1 MLSNK
6 AKFIRSLMEG
16 WDGKVYT
23 PETGNVSYSKLN
35 AAMREASKELPH
47 PEKSKAGREMF
58 QQMFRNKRTADGRV
72 IKTGRVFLT
81 DQAANPKLEKSG
93 VKFGKYHT
101 KGLTLL
107 PAKKSGRINMCP
119 CATVECETVC
129 LNMKGRGAMAQG
141 ARGYRT
147 NLLLDHTKEFMHG
160 LDAAI
165 EHHSTTAT
173 QGKKQPVMRLN
184 VVSDLVWEQHAPEL
198 FEKHKGVKFYDYTK
212 IANRMLNPDKSLKK
226 LPDNYHLTLSSTG
239 LVGDKENWEDLH
251 HVLRQGG
258 SGAMVFKTL
267 AARGTE
273 GKRNYRPPAQ
283 LPKYLKWT
291 HEGVPHVAVVV
302 DGDEHDLRFKDKEL
316 AEASGAFKQA
326 EKDNPG
332 AVVVRGTVAGLRL
345 KGAKKD
351 LETAGEFAVDMGDG
365 HTIDVDAVRA
375 AGKAKS
381 KASKTVPITIGGEK
395 LKEALQNFI
404 KGIYLRG

>member
-1 MLSNK
+1 MLSYK
-6 AKFIRSLMEG
+6 AKFIRSLMEE
-16 WDGKVYT
+16 WDGEIYT
-23 PETGNVSYSKLN
+23 PGSGNVSYSKLN
-35 AAMREASKELPH
+35 AAMREASKELSH

-58 QQMFRNKRTADGRV
+58 QRMFRNKRTKDGRV

-107 PAKKSGRINMCP
+107 PAKKTGRINLCP

-141 ARGYRT
+141 ARGHRT
-147 NLLLDHTKEFMHG
+147 GILLDHTKEFIHG

-165 EHHSTTAT
+165 EHHHSTASRDD
-173 QGKKQPVMRLN
+173 KQAVMRLN
-184 VVSDLVWEQHAPEL
+184 VVSDLLWEQHAPEL
-198 FEKHKGVKFYDYTK
+198 IEKHKDVQFYDYTK

-239 LVGDKENWEDLH
+239 LVGDGENWEDLH
-251 HVLRQGG
+251 HILRQGG
-258 SGAMVFKTL
+258 SGAMVFRTL
-267 AARGTE
+267 AGRGTE
-273 GKRNYRPPAQ
+273 GGKNYRPPAQ

-302 DGDEHDLRFKDKEL
+302 DGDEHDLRFKDREI
-316 AEASGAFKQA
+316 AEASGAFAQA

-345 KGAKKD
+345 KGGKKD
-351 LETAGEFAVDMGDG
+351 LEAAGSFAVDMGDG

-375 AGKAKS
+375 AGKKP
-381 KASKTVPITIGGEK
+381 KTVPVTIGGEK